1 MPAKSAFLL
10 ECGDPLEQRVSSSM
24 EGTSSGEEEDEESPN
39 KTSLSLETAAAD
51 DSAPYIGQRFL
62 THDEAYEFYSGFAKQ
77 CGFSIRRHRTEGKD
91 GVGKGITR
99 RYFVCHRA
107 GNTPAKPFSDGA
119 KPQRNRKSSRC
130 GCQAYLRIGR
140 DAGAGA
146 PEWRVTGFSNH
157 HNHEL
162 LPQDQ
167 VRFLPAYRVISD
179 SDRGRILMFAKSGIS
194 VQQMMRIM
202 ELEKCVEPGS
212 LPFTEKDVSNLIL
225 SFRRF
230 DQEES
235 IDLLRMC
242 RILKEND
249 PNFMYDFTKMN
260 DRLEHIAWSYAS
272 SIQSYEIFGDAVIFD
287 TNHRLTALDMALGI
301 WIGLNN
307 YGMPCFF
314 GCALLREESVH
325 SFAWAL
331 QVFLNF
337 MNRKAPQTIMT
348 DQNVYLKEAVEKELP
363 NTKHALSIWLIAA
376 RFPSWFNSVLG
387 KRYNDWKNEFYRLY
401 NMENTIDFDL
411 GWSDMVNCYG
421 LHGDRHIATL
431 FASRKH
437 WALPYLRGYFSAGLT
452 AIPEFSKSINAFVQQ
467 FMSAQTRISHFV
479 EQVAIVVDDKDQA
492 VGQQIM
498 QENLQNISFKTAVPM
513 EGHAAAVLTPF
524 AFSKLHDELV
534 AAAHYASFHL
544 EGNAF
549 LVRHCTKT
557 EGGCSVTW
565 NQSEEL
571 VSCSCQLFESSGI
584 LCRHALHVLT
594 SLNYLQIPD
603 HYLPVRWRRTQS
615 RPPKSLSGI
624 PDHGGAS
631 KRVKALQSMVSAL
644 VREAAKSDERMDIA
658 TQEVS
663 VLLSRIRQQPVLVN
677 ISGDSVHRQQ

>member
-10 ECGDPLEQRVSSSM
+10 ECGDPLEQRVSSSSM

-331 QVFLNF
+331 QVNLDCELRLLF
-337 MNRKAPQTIMT
+337 PTI
-348 DQNVYLKEAVEKELP
+348 L
-363 NTKHALSIWLIAA
+363 
-376 RFPSWFNSVLG
+376 LG
-387 KRYNDWKNEFYRLY
+387 
-401 NMENTIDFDL
+401 
-411 GWSDMVNCYG
+411 
-421 LHGDRHIATL
+421 
-431 FASRKH
+431 
-437 WALPYLRGYFSAGLT
+437 
-452 AIPEFSKSINAFVQQ
+452 
-467 FMSAQTRISHFV
+467 
-479 EQVAIVVDDKDQA
+479 
-492 VGQQIM
+492 
-498 QENLQNISFKTAVPM
+498 
-513 EGHAAAVLTPF
+513 
-524 AFSKLHDELV
+524 
-534 AAAHYASFHL
+534 
-544 EGNAF
+544 
-549 LVRHCTKT
+549 
-557 EGGCSVTW
+557 
-565 NQSEEL
+565 
-571 VSCSCQLFESSGI
+571 
-584 LCRHALHVLT
+584 
-594 SLNYLQIPD
+594 
-603 HYLPVRWRRTQS
+603 
-615 RPPKSLSGI
+615 SLSC
-624 PDHGGAS
+624 
-631 KRVKALQSMVSAL
+631 
-644 VREAAKSDERMDIA
+644 
-658 TQEVS
+658 
-663 VLLSRIRQQPVLVN
+663 
-677 ISGDSVHRQQ
+677 